1 MYNSGVFL
9 KNMCSN
15 ELLLRGAV
23 APGLANCRGGGFRST
38 PFGLQRLMHGRW
50 AGQGSGMYWWRKA
63 ASYSVHPNGRL
74 TVLFKPGSASA
85 NCKYSSKVNW
95 LVLCSNNKQKS
106 LKKTTNHNGVSH
118 FQGWRIAFV
127 WDKPS
132 FTLCVSHIYFL
143 PLVINLH

>member
-1 MYNSGVFL
+1 MYNSDVFL

-15 ELLLRGAV
+15 VLLLRGAV

-38 PFGLQRLMHGRW
+38 PFGLQRLIHGRW

-85 NCKYSSKVNW
+85 NYVNTVQKLIGLYYAATINKNLWIKPLTTMEFPISKGGGLHLSGIN
-95 LVLCSNNKQKS
+95 LRL
-106 LKKTTNHNGVSH
+106 
-118 FQGWRIAFV
+118 
-127 WDKPS
+127 P
-132 FTLCVSHIYFL
+132 CVS
-143 PLVINLH
+143 VIFTFYLLW